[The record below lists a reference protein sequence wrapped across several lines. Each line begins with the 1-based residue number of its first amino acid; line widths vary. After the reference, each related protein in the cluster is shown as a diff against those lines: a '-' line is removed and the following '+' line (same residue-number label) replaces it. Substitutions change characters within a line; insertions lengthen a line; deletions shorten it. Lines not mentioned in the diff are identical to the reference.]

1 MAPIPPHPVDEEGRG
16 CGWAGRL
23 DLTQPPPWTTKPAI
37 FSQLLHIPLALGTC
51 KHLWLCPCPSFS
63 QVLPCLC
70 HYCPHTLFYLLCPIL
85 SQHWL
90 LWGPGSL
97 SSSLLLWSL
106 AQAGGQSP
114 LGPLGV
120 SFSWNTSLPRGG
132 WAQGGTQGRWQA
144 LSLVSATTV
153 RHTAL
158 ASSQPHS
165 RRSAAP
171 WPCAPSG
178 SVPVGPTWPQPGRRS
193 R

>member
-1 MAPIPPHPVDEEGRG
+1 MWLGRPSG
-16 CGWAGRL
+16 SNPTSSL
-23 DLTQPPPWTTKPAI
+23 DNQSCHLLPA
-37 FSQLLHIPLALGTC
+37 SPYPSGPRHLQTSLALA
-51 KHLWLCPCPSFS
+51 LSLPL
-63 QVLPCLC
+63 VLPG
-70 HYCPHTLFYLLCPIL
+70 PPL
-85 SQHWL
+85 SLTPLPSHSSICCAL
-90 LWGPGSL
+90 SSASTGSSGAPGSL

-120 SFSWNTSLPRGG
+120 SFSWNTSPPRGG

>member
-1 MAPIPPHPVDEEGRG
+1 MWLGRPSG
-16 CGWAGRL
+16 SNPTSSL
-23 DLTQPPPWTTKPAI
+23 DNQTCHLLPA
-37 FSQLLHIPLALGTC
+37 SPYPSGPRHLQTSLALS
-51 KHLWLCPCPSFS
+51 LPL
-63 QVLPCLC
+63 VLP
-70 HYCPHTLFYLLCPIL
+70 
-85 SQHWL
+85 
-90 LWGPGSL
+90 GPPLSL
-97 SSSLLLWSL
+97 SLLPSHTVLPAVPYPQPAL
-106 AQAGGQSP
+106 AP
-114 LGPLGV
+114 LGPREPVLI
-120 SFSWNTSLPRGG
+120 SLPLVFGSSRWSVSAGPPGSILQLEYITAPRG